1 MIRSFVLFLLI
12 FSNSFLFSQHS
23 EVILKSKTSHDY
35 AIGKLYYIEEAIDTS
50 KLMFMAT
57 IKITSSNQD
66 VFVSK
71 AHNLLEYKTKELNA
85 NSYKLKSF
93 SSIDTTLE
101 MFFDV
106 YFAPDKQIESVEK
119 NRLTGKIILFNNIKD
134 TIFRNVFVND
144 SSVAFLRKKHLS
156 IGSSHSQKEFKVRL
170 VERKDALEI
179 LTKTVKKDN
188 TAFFYTIKLRDDSRS
203 LPVIVGG
210 AVGGI
215 IGAVIV
221 AGTMQLMNKNTDP
234 EYDRFSRLNYN
245 LGRLLMEIYPQDKQ
259 ITLD

>member
-1 MIRSFVLFLLI
+1 MIRFFVLFLLC
-12 FSNSFLFSQHS
+12 FSNSFLFSQRG
-23 EVILKSKTSHDY
+23 EVVLKSKASHNY
-35 AIGKLYYIEEAIDTS
+35 AIGKLYYIEEVVDTS
-50 KLMFMAT
+50 RLMFMAT

-66 VFVSK
+66 FFVSK

-85 NSYKLKSF
+85 NSYKIKSF
-93 SSIDTTLE
+93 SLIDTTLI
-101 MFFDV
+101 MLFDV
-106 YFAPDKQIESVEK
+106 YFASDKQIEVIER
-119 NRLTGKIILFNNIKD
+119 NRLHGKIILFNNIKD
-134 TIFRNVFVND
+134 TIFRTVFIND
-144 SSVAFLRKKHLS
+144 SSILFLRKKHLS
-156 IGSSHSQKEFKVRL
+156 IASSRFQKDFKIRL
-170 VERKDALEI
+170 VERKDALEN
-179 LTKTVKKDN
+179 LSKTIKKDN
-188 TAFFYTIKLRDDSRS
+188 SALFYTIKLRDDSRS

-221 AGTMQLMNKNTDP
+221 TGTMQLMNKNTDP

>member
-12 FSNSFLFSQHS
+12 FSSISLFSQRS
-23 EVILKSKTSHDY
+23 EIVFKSKASHNY
-35 AIGKLYYIEEAIDTS
+35 AIGKQYYIEDAVDTS
-50 KLMFMAT
+50 KLIFLAT
-57 IKITSSNQD
+57 VKITSSNQD

-85 NSYKLKSF
+85 NSYKLKSVTTV
-93 SSIDTTLE
+93 DTSLI
-101 MFFDV
+101 MFFDA
-106 YFAPDKQIESVEK
+106 YFAPDKQIESIEK
-119 NRLTGKIILFNNIKD
+119 NKLTGKIILFNNIKD
-134 TIFRNVFVND
+134 TIFRSLFIND
-144 SSVAFLRKKHLS
+144 SSISFLRKKHVS
-156 IGSSHSQKEFKVRL
+156 IGSSHSQKDFNIRL

-188 TAFFYTIKLRDDSRS
+188 TALFYTIKLRDDSHS

>member
-1 MIRSFVLFLLI
+1 MIRFFVLFLL
-12 FSNSFLFSQHS
+12 FLSSGFLFSQRS
-23 EVILKSKTSHDY
+23 EIVFKSKASHNY
-35 AIGKLYYIEEAIDTS
+35 AIGKLYYVEEAIDTS
-50 KLMFMAT
+50 RLMFMAT

-85 NSYKLKSF
+85 NSYKLRSF
-93 SSIDTTLE
+93 SSIDTTLI

-106 YFAPDKQIESVEK
+106 YFANSKQLELIEK
-119 NRLTGKIILFNNIKD
+119 NRLCGKIILFNNIKD
-134 TIFRNVFVND
+134 TIFRKVFVND
-144 SSVAFLRKKHLS
+144 SSVSFLRKKHLS
-156 IGSSHSQKEFKVRL
+156 ISSLNLEKDYKIRL
-170 VERKDALEI
+170 VERKDALES
-179 LTKTVKKDN
+179 LSKTVKKGS
-188 TAFFYTIKLRDDSRS
+188 AALFYTIKLRDDSRS
-203 LPVIVGG
+203 LPVIIGG

-215 IGAVIV
+215 IGSVIV

-245 LGRLLMEIYPQDKQ
+245 LGKLLMEIYPQDKQ